1 MKQLAFKE
9 RFKRYIEPIFD
20 SKRNYFI
27 HLVQSIIRSFSTLL
41 HIFFVERIVYSL
53 TISDIE
59 LFHKTLMF
67 YVITF
72 LLYELVWFLTRKV
85 GWVINIP
92 SSRYFIFKKY
102 LSKLIK
108 MNSEDYE
115 KIGTGKMIS
124 IIDSA
129 SLFWSES
136 ISQIIEKWA
145 IIVVLFIYT
154 FYKVWSKSITLLW
167 FTIFMI
173 VFSIITM
180 SYVNKLQFRFRD
192 RRTDIKNGFI
202 SNIVRIIMSKYEI
215 MQTDKLSHE
224 LSKLDKLKSENIHI
238 NQDMWTGRFFQN
250 RSVLISISIILIFVS
265 YTYWFK
271 VLDWSILVSEFV
283 AITSL
288 LLVISWSIYSF
299 VQFYIDFTKNFI
311 TIEKLWDLFDNVSY
325 IETYDKWEKFIHKW
339 WNIDIKN
346 MSFSYNET
354 EKVFENF
361 DLSIKP
367 WEKIALVW
375 ASGSGKTTLVKIISW
390 YIKASSWEVMI
401 DWQNISDLSLKSY
414 FKNVGYLT
422 QEPSIFDWT
431 IYENLS
437 YSVEGELKEE
447 EINKVLKDSCSDFVF
462 SLEKWIHTEIGE
474 RWIRLSWWQRQRLAI
489 AKIMLKN
496 PEIII
501 LDEPTSALDSFSEE
515 QITKAMDNLF
525 KDKTVIIIAHR
536 LQTVKKAGTIY
547 VIENWKIM
555 ESWTHKTLLENKWI
569 YYDMIEL
576 QSWF

>member
-1 MKQLAFKE
+1 M
-9 RFKRYIEPIFD
+9 
-20 SKRNYFI
+20 
-27 HLVQSIIRSFSTLL
+27 
-41 HIFFVERIVYSL
+41 VYSL

-59 LFHKTLMF
+59 LFHKTLIF

-92 SSRYFIFKKY
+92 NSRYFIFKKY
-102 LSKLIK
+102 LSKLIR

-129 SLFWSES
+129 SFFWAES
-136 ISQIIEKWA
+136 ISQIIEKWS

-154 FYKVWSKSITLLW
+154 FYKVWSESLILLL
-167 FTIFMI
+167 FTIFM
-173 VFSIITM
+173 VFSSIIIT
-180 SYVNKLQFRFRD
+180 SYINKLQFNFRD
-192 RRTDIKNGFI
+192 KITDVLNGFI

-224 LSKLDKLKSENIHI
+224 LSKLDKLKTENIQI

-250 RSVLISISIILIFVS
+250 RSVLISISIILIFIS
-265 YTYWFK
+265 YSYWLK

-288 LLVISWSIYSF
+288 LLVISWSLFWF
-299 VQFYIDFTKNFI
+299 VQFYTDFTKNFI

-367 WEKIALVW
+367 WEKVALVW

-437 YSVEGELKEE
+437 YAVEWDLKEE
-447 EINKVLKDSCSDFVF
+447 EINKVLKESCSDFVF

-536 LQTVKKAGTIY
+536 LQTVKKADTIY
-547 VIENWKIM
+547 VIEKWKII
-555 ESWTHKTLLENKWI
+555 ESWNHKTLLKNKWI
-569 YYDMIEL
+569 YHDMIEL